1 MMSAIAMTLMLV
13 ASLSCFA
20 YLMIPRTKVLLNLQ
34 PDARFDQV
42 GERIKSV
49 VKFAIGQ
56 WRMPREPIAGFA
68 HIMIFSGFMVVALGT
83 VLHIAHAYAGELV
96 DSFYLETGF
105 GKLYAFIK
113 DIFEFLVIIGVSYGI
128 WRRLKP
134 TPSQVGR
141 SAEGVFVLFMI
152 MTLMLTDFLAFAGV
166 LIQYEVVDTAWY
178 PGAALAKG
186 LIQPLGNDTAIMIAN
201 GAYWVHCF
209 AVLLFLNFLPLGK
222 HFHVITGIP
231 NVFFRSLTPY
241 GQVAKMEIDLEDEDP
256 SFGMR
261 STADLSWKMVLD
273 TYSCTECGRCT
284 VYCPTVLTDK
294 PLAHRALNLSIKD
307 AVYEDLETLTGGDAE
322 KKAELP
328 DLVSEGRIDSETIWA
343 CTTCGSCEQECPVFI
358 ENVPR
363 IIQMRQHKVMM
374 EGDISPEL
382 QRAFQGM
389 ENNSNPWGIGF
400 DKRDEWAEGLE
411 VPRMADWVSDA
422 DASKKIHRSI
432 LGRLRWLFR

>member
-1 MMSAIAMTLMLV
+1 MRTQALAC
-13 ASLSCFA
+13 AQ
-20 YLMIPRTKVLLNLQ
+20 PRT
-34 PDARFDQV
+34 
-42 GERIKSV
+42 
-49 VKFAIGQ
+49 
-56 WRMPREPIAGFA
+56 W
-68 HIMIFSGFMVVALGT
+68 
-83 VLHIAHAYAGELV
+83 
-96 DSFYLETGF
+96 
-105 GKLYAFIK
+105 
-113 DIFEFLVIIGVSYGI
+113 
-128 WRRLKP
+128 
-134 TPSQVGR
+134 VGR
-141 SAEGVFVLFMI
+141 
-152 MTLMLTDFLAFAGV
+152 
-166 LIQYEVVDTAWY
+166 WY
-178 PGAALAKG
+178 STP
-186 LIQPLGNDTAIMIAN
+186 T
-201 GAYWVHCF
+201 
-209 AVLLFLNFLPLGK
+209 
-222 HFHVITGIP
+222 HV
-231 NVFFRSLTPY
+231 RKCS
-241 GQVAKMEIDLEDEDP
+241 
-256 SFGMR
+256 
-261 STADLSWKMVLD
+261 
-273 TYSCTECGRCT
+273 RCT

-422 DASKKIHRSI
+422 DASKENPP
-432 LGRLRWLFR
+432 LLFWVGCAGSFDDRTKKVTQAMVQI